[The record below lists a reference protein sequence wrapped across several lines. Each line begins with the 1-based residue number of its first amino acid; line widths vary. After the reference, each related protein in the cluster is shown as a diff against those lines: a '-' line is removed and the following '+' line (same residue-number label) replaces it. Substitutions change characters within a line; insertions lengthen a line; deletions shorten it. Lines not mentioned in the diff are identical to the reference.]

1 MMAKK
6 TDNKKLA
13 LATWLEE
20 EDITPQEKVSQ
31 QNEVKQESENSLN
44 EDSTIVK
51 EHLKNNKNFSAK
63 RNKQEEGE
71 LPKKLKFLE
80 KEIDGSN
87 HKILYATA
95 LNHQKIKLASQL
107 CGVEIQQ
114 LTNNIID
121 NFFNTYKKE
130 LNELRDNKMSF

>member
-80 KEIDGSN
+80 
-87 HKILYATA
+87 
-95 LNHQKIKLASQL
+95 
-107 CGVEIQQ
+107 
-114 LTNNIID
+114 
-121 NFFNTYKKE
+121 
-130 LNELRDNKMSF
+130 